1 MKQSKQFYVVV
12 NDDNR
17 DGVIVENKEE
27 LKQFKKPITFQT
39 FPEHLKNQM
48 RIVLEQEA
56 KRIKKM
62 H

>member
-1 MKQSKQFYVVV
+1 MKQSKIFYVVV

-17 DGVIVENKEE
+17 DGVIVENKKE
-27 LKQFKKPITFQT
+27 LKQFKKPITFQA
-39 FPEHLKNQM
+39 FPEQLKQQM
-48 RIVLEQEA
+48 RIILKQEA